1 MSVKGGKQAKRKPPL
16 RWRRQL
22 VQAELE
28 LPPGHGT
35 AETDEFG
42 SGYEDRQAPSASYAT
57 ALPWWQLPWV
67 VLSLAVLCAAALI
80 AAGLALRTAQRER
93 SIAAAAVD
101 RVQSLTL
108 RAISAEQT
116 LRVAPNPVSWS
127 RQPDAVIRSPEP
139 PVLLNLV
146 LPVAYAAGYPH
157 LAVVIDK
164 VDHGRLLT
172 VHHVAPDSNNDLRLA
187 LNSSALGAG
196 EYRLRLQSY
205 SLQGE
210 RSDVGW
216 VRIVIQ
222 R

>member
-1 MSVKGGKQAKRKPPL
+1 MSVKSGKQTKRKPPL

-35 AETDEFG
+35 TEVDETDR
-42 SGYEDRQAPSASYAT
+42 GYRDRHEQTPPCAS
-57 ALPWWQLPWV
+57 LLRWWQQPWA
-67 VLSLAVLCAAALI
+67 VLSLAVVCGAALVT
-80 AAGLALRTAQRER
+80 AGLAVGTAQRER
-93 SIAAAAVD
+93 GVAAAAVD

-108 RAISAEQT
+108 RAISSEQT
-116 LRVAPNPVSWS
+116 LRIAPNPVSWS
-127 RQPDAVIRSPEP
+127 PQPDAVIRSPEP

-205 SLQGE
+205 TLQGE
-210 RSDVGW
+210 RNDVGW